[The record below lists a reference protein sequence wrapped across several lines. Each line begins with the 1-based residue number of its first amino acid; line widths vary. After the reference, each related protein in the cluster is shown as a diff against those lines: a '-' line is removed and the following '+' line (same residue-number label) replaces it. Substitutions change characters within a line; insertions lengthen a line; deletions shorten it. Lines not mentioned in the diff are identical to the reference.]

1 MSSTNLLC
9 AGGLATPFHSIPADE
24 ALAVLETHY
33 GLTGTLQRLD
43 TEKDDTFRLAT
54 PRGERFIAKYSNPDE
69 DPAELSLQADLL
81 DHLARVDPG
90 LPVPRV
96 VHSRDGLGFFTV
108 TDSHGQPRMVR
119 MLTYLEGTPLD
130 RIDPTPEERFR
141 LGATLARLRLA
152 MAGFS
157 HPHEAREIA
166 WDVQHLPKLAFLL
179 DGVTDPDHHA
189 MLAEGMARFRQI
201 EGKLRTCRRQVLHN
215 DFNRSNVVVDRSD
228 PAFVT
233 GVIDFGDAL
242 RTYIVI
248 DLSTALLAYLE
259 PEGGPAMF
267 DRGRDLL
274 AGYLSVADLTPDEL
288 EVLPHLVMARV
299 IARALITTWRARQF
313 PDNEPY
319 IMRNTHQGWQQLRQF
334 LSLPPDRISR
344 TFAPGAASQAARK
357 TEEARI

>member
-1 MSSTNLLC
+1 MSSTNLLS
-9 AGGLATPFHSIPADE
+9 AGGLATPFRSIAIDE
-24 ALAVLETHY
+24 ALAVLDAHY
-33 GLTGTLQRLD
+33 GMAGTLRRLD
-43 TEKDDTFRLAT
+43 TEKDDTFLLTTSQGA
-54 PRGERFIAKYSNPDE
+54 RFIVKFSNPDE
-69 DPAELSLQADLL
+69 DPDELSLQTDLL
-81 DHLARVDPG
+81 DHLARSDPG

-96 VHSRDGLGFFTV
+96 IRDRDGRGFFTI
-108 TDSHGQPRMVR
+108 TDSHGQSRMLR

-130 RIDPTPEERFR
+130 RFDPTPEERFR

-166 WDVQHLPKLAFLL
+166 WDVQHLPKLGFLL
-179 DGVTDPDHHA
+179 DGVVDPDHRA

-201 EGKLRTCRRQVLHN
+201 EGKLRTCRRQILHN
-215 DFNRSNVVVDRSD
+215 DFNRSNVVADRGAPD
-228 PAFVT
+228 FIT

-248 DLSTALLAYLE
+248 DVSTALLAYLE

-267 DRGRDLL
+267 ERGRPLL

-288 EVLPHLVMARV
+288 EVLPHLIMARV

-319 IMRNTHQGWQQLRQF
+319 IMRNTHQGWTQLRQF
-334 LSLPPDRISR
+334 LSLPLDEISR
-344 TFAPGAASQAARK
+344 TYAAGAASTAART